1 MLSLRLALP
10 VLSAILACGPRPAE
24 TCDPACPPEHC
35 VFEEGWQCLPS
46 DTSSAGPTSGP
57 TGTVSTT
64 DGATSTAS
72 TSTTGTATSATTDAQ
87 TTAPQT
93 TGGTTASDTTSDGS
107 TTADTTGEPGSST
120 GAPDPGQYAAQ
131 YFAGGLDRIFVRKAD
146 PIADLCTE
154 VVFVWPGN
162 PPPNLTLPA
171 MWGLEWAN
179 VVDGAAGCLDLQQ
192 PLQNGVTATAVTGTA
207 TWAAMVCPKT
217 LDLDVVATF
226 PQGQPWVPAQVAL
239 QAAALPLQGC

>member
-10 VLSAILACGPRPAE
+10 VLSAILACGPTP
-24 TCDPACPPEHC
+24 
-35 VFEEGWQCLPS
+35 G
-46 DTSSAGPTSGP
+46 
-57 TGTVSTT
+57 
-64 DGATSTAS
+64 
-72 TSTTGTATSATTDAQ
+72 ATTDATTTDAATDTAAASTTDNTSTPTTSTTSTGSTSADPTTTTATTEAL

-93 TGGTTASDTTSDGS
+93 TGGTTSSDSTTSDGS

-120 GAPDPGQYAAQ
+120 GAPDPAQYAAQ
-131 YFAGGLDRIFVRKAD
+131 YYAGGLDRIFVRKAD

-162 PPPNLTLPA
+162 PPPNLALPA
-171 MWGLEWAN
+171 MWGLQWAN
-179 VVDGAAGCLDLQQ
+179 VVDGAAGCLDFQQ

>member
-10 VLSAILACGPRPAE
+10 VLSAILACGPTPGTTTDAA
-24 TCDPACPPEHC
+24 T
-35 VFEEGWQCLPS
+35 
-46 DTSSAGPTSGP
+46 DTAAA
-57 TGTVSTT
+57 STT
-64 DGATSTAS
+64 DNTSTPTT
-72 TSTTGTATSATTDAQ
+72 TSTTTTSAGSTSADPTTTTATTEAL

-93 TGGTTASDTTSDGS
+93 TGGTTGEPDATGTSTTSDGS
-107 TTADTTGEPGSST
+107 TAADTTGEPGSST
-120 GAPDPGQYAAQ
+120 GAPDPAQYAAQ
-131 YFAGGLDRIFVRKAD
+131 YYAGGLDRIFVRKAD

-162 PPPNLTLPA
+162 PPPNLALPA
-171 MWGLEWAN
+171 MWGLQWAN
-179 VVDGAAGCLDLQQ
+179 VVDGAAGCLDFQQ

>member
-10 VLSAILACGPRPAE
+10 VLSAILACGPTPGTTTDAA
-24 TCDPACPPEHC
+24 T
-35 VFEEGWQCLPS
+35 
-46 DTSSAGPTSGP
+46 DTAAA
-57 TGTVSTT
+57 STT
-64 DGATSTAS
+64 DNTSTPTT
-72 TSTTGTATSATTDAQ
+72 TSTTTTSAGSTSADPTTTTATTEAL

-93 TGGTTASDTTSDGS
+93 TGGTTGEPDATGTSTSTTSDGS
-107 TTADTTGEPGSST
+107 TAADTTGEPGSST
-120 GAPDPGQYAAQ
+120 GAPDPAQYAAQ
-131 YFAGGLDRIFVRKAD
+131 YYAGGLDRIFVRKAD

-162 PPPNLTLPA
+162 PPPNLALPA
-171 MWGLEWAN
+171 MWGLQWAN
-179 VVDGAAGCLDLQQ
+179 VVDGAAGCLDFQQ

>member
-10 VLSAILACGPRPAE
+10 VLSAILACGPTPGTTTDAA
-24 TCDPACPPEHC
+24 T
-35 VFEEGWQCLPS
+35 
-46 DTSSAGPTSGP
+46 DTAAA
-57 TGTVSTT
+57 STT
-64 DGATSTAS
+64 DNTSTPTT
-72 TSTTGTATSATTDAQ
+72 TSTTTTSAGSTSADPTTTTATTEAL

-93 TGGTTASDTTSDGS
+93 TGGTTGEPDTTGTSSSTTSDGS
-107 TTADTTGEPGSST
+107 TAADTTGEPGSST

-162 PPPNLTLPA
+162 PPPNLALPA
-171 MWGLEWAN
+171 MWGLQWAN
-179 VVDGAAGCLDLQQ
+179 VVDGAAGCLDFQQ

>member
-10 VLSAILACGPRPAE
+10 VLSAILACGPTPGTTTDAA
-24 TCDPACPPEHC
+24 T
-35 VFEEGWQCLPS
+35 
-46 DTSSAGPTSGP
+46 DTAAA
-57 TGTVSTT
+57 STT
-64 DGATSTAS
+64 DNTSTPTT
-72 TSTTGTATSATTDAQ
+72 TSTTTTSAGSTSADPTTTTATTEAL

-93 TGGTTASDTTSDGS
+93 TSGTTGEPDTTGTSSSTTSDGS
-107 TTADTTGEPGSST
+107 TAADTTGEPGSST
-120 GAPDPGQYAAQ
+120 GAPDPAQYAAQ
-131 YFAGGLDRIFVRKAD
+131 YYAGGLDRIFVRKAD

-162 PPPNLTLPA
+162 PPPNLALPA
-171 MWGLEWAN
+171 MWGLQWAN
-179 VVDGAAGCLDLQQ
+179 VVDGAAGCLDFQQ

>member
-1 MLSLRLALP
+1 
-10 VLSAILACGPRPAE
+10 
-24 TCDPACPPEHC
+24 
-35 VFEEGWQCLPS
+35 
-46 DTSSAGPTSGP
+46 
-57 TGTVSTT
+57 VSTT

-120 GAPDPGQYAAQ
+120 GAPDPAQYAAQ
-131 YFAGGLDRIFVRKAD
+131 YYAGGLDRIFVRKAD